1 MKATGI
7 VRQIDEVGR
16 IVLPVELRSTLGID
30 KKDSVEIFTEG
41 DTIILRK
48 YQPTCVFCGKTENI
62 KEFKKKLLCVDCIR
76 ELTEQFNTENAEADS
91 SFAAEGTGNNG

>member
-41 DTIILRK
+41 DTIVLRK

-62 KEFKKKLLCVDCIR
+62 KEFKKKAALCR
-76 ELTEQFNTENAEADS
+76 LHTGAD
-91 SFAAEGTGNNG
+91 